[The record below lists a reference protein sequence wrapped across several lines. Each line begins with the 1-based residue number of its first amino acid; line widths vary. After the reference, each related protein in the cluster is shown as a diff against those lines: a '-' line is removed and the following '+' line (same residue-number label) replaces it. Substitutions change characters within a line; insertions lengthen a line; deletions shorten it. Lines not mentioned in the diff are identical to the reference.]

1 MLSIMQHMFVSTYSN
16 ALLSTP
22 VILWTNEHNLLNV
35 LYNNLIHI
43 LIMVYKM
50 LNLHIPWLNRQL
62 HTYSQIVEV
71 AVSIFENKIFRL
83 TKIFVDFQVYSA
95 D

>member
-1 MLSIMQHMFVSTYSN
+1 
-16 ALLSTP
+16 
-22 VILWTNEHNLLNV
+22 
-35 LYNNLIHI
+35 
-43 LIMVYKM
+43 MVYKM